1 MVGIISCDDEPTLVT
16 PELAFQAKAT
26 TGEGAIWHP
35 DRNTLFW
42 VDIEG
47 QSLYEYFP
55 KQKDCHFWRFD
66 RMVSAVVPETDST
79 MIVALQDEIIRFH
92 LQDGSESPIASI
104 PVNGGKLRCNDGKCD
119 PAGRLWVGTMCLHGA
134 PKKSAS
140 LYRVASNG
148 SVKEQVSHVSIS
160 NGIVWSSNKKYM
172 YYVLQMSFA
181 QGLLFAY
188 ISASPFIIQEHYGFS
203 SFAFGLL
210 FALNSVAIVGGS
222 AFSVRFGS
230 QEHCVSVS
238 CRGMVICSI
247 LLACALA
254 LNAPMAVFEALLL
267 VLLFMLGLTFTAAV
281 ALAMS
286 CAGSQAGAAS
296 ALLGAV
302 GFLFGSIV
310 SPIVGLGNI
319 MISSGMA
326 FIVCAA
332 GSSFFA
338 VLANRVS
345 RKSAVK
351 RYGGN

>member
-1 MVGIISCDDEPTLVT
+1 MKRSILTCALAFLMVGIISCDDEPTLVT

-172 YYVLQMSFA
+172 YYIDTPTRKIVRYRYDNKSGDILYDGVAVHIPEGTGSPDGMTIDSDDNLWVA
-181 QGLLFAY
+181 QWGGGGVYCYNPYTGELLVKVVVPAPNV
-188 ISASPFIIQEHYGFS
+188 ASC
-203 SFAFGLL
+203 AFGGSRLDVLYITTARSGLSEEQLEEYPLSGSL
-210 FALNSVAIVGGS
+210 FYCKPGAKGV
-222 AFSVRFGS
+222 
-230 QEHCVSVS
+230 
-238 CRGMVICSI
+238 
-247 LLACALA
+247 
-254 LNAPMAVFEALLL
+254 
-267 VLLFMLGLTFTAAV
+267 
-281 ALAMS
+281 
-286 CAGSQAGAAS
+286 QANF
-296 ALLGAV
+296 
-302 GFLFGSIV
+302 FL
-310 SPIVGLGNI
+310 PH
-319 MISSGMA
+319 
-326 FIVCAA
+326 
-332 GSSFFA
+332 
-338 VLANRVS
+338 
-345 RKSAVK
+345 
-351 RYGGN
+351 